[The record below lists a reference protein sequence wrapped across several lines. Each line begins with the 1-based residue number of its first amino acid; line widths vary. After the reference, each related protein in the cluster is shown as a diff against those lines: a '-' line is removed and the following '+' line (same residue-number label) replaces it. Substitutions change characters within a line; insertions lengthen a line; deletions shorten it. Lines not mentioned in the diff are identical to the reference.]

1 MVDYAFCDESDSS
14 YNPFSRLQLFRQV
27 ARSLK
32 EVVWEGDWNRNGKF
46 QRSFQQ
52 TPRRTVKRSPW
63 L

>member
-32 EVVWEGDWNRNGKF
+32 EVVWEGDWNHHDKF
-46 QRSFQQ
+46 STIIPDQSG
-52 TPRRTVKRSPW
+52 RTVECRPW